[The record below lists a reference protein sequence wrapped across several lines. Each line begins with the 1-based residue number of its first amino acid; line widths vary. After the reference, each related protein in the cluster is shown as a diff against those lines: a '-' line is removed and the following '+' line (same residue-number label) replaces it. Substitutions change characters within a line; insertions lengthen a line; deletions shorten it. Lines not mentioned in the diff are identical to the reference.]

1 MDRRE
6 MMKALPAAGAALTS
20 LTAAHAATAA
30 DAHQFA
36 PLPKVQGQPLLNV
49 ERARTIMKRLNIDGL
64 IAANPINVYYLTNV
78 TPLSVRFR
86 SELGGFA
93 TFPRDANQARHLI
106 CTTAETWDIAN
117 ADRDI
122 PEPIFFSSAK
132 AGSTAPKGVEPE
144 ANQPRNYA
152 VRAGV
157 SLTEREQR
165 WDEWQKKANGSVAP
179 GAAWAIVRALKKSG
193 LDKGRI
199 AVDDMRVKYLL
210 EQIGF
215 DSVTIVPGD
224 DVFKLIRMVK
234 TPTEIELMRI
244 GGRNNEAAAMAAM
257 KRVQVGMTFRD
268 VENLFRQEC
277 ADRGSTMLNLVVGM
291 PGGDFADGVAVKG
304 KPYIVD
310 AVSHYAHYN
319 GDFART
325 LVLGEP
331 TKEVLARAKANK
343 KAREA
348 VFELVK
354 PGVKFSELRKVAFDT
369 MVKEGIPDF
378 AVFVTPHSVG
388 LQHTDHPFR
397 LDGIDPAPIDH
408 VLEENMVMTID
419 LPYVEVGWGCGHNED
434 LFRVTQT
441 GYEALNPESDPLVV
455 V

>member
-1 MDRRE
+1 MDRRDLL
-6 MMKALPAAGAALTS
+6 KGALIGPAGAA
-20 LTAAHAATAA
+20 AAAPAAAPGYAA
-30 DAHQFA
+30 PPRA
-36 PLPKVQGQPLLNV
+36 LGQPLLNA
-49 ERARTIMKRLNIDGL
+49 ERARAVMARYGIDGL
-64 IAANPINVYYLTNV
+64 IAATPINIYYLTNV

-93 TFPRDANQARHLI
+93 TFPRDPQQPRHLV

-122 PEPIFFSSAK
+122 PTPIFF
-132 AGSTAPKGVEPE
+132 TAARPGGAAAPGLEPE
-144 ANQPRNYA
+144 ASAPRTYP

-157 SLTEREQR
+157 PLTERERR
-165 WDEWQKKANGSVAP
+165 WVAAQAEANARPAP
-179 GAAWAIVRALKKSG
+179 GAAWAIMRALKNSG
-193 LDKGRI
+193 LAAGRI

-210 EQIGF
+210 EQIG
-215 DSVTIVPGD
+215 VEGITIVPGE

-234 TPTEIELMRI
+234 TPTEIELMRVA
-244 GGRNNEAAAMAAM
+244 GRSNEAAAMATM
-257 KRVQVGMTFRD
+257 RRVEPGMSFRD
-268 VENLFRQEC
+268 VENVFRDEC
-277 ADRGSTMLNLVVGM
+277 ARRGSTMLNLVVGM
-291 PGGDFADGVAVKG
+291 PGGDFADGVAAKG

-310 AVSHYAHYN
+310 AVSHFAHYN

-331 TKEVLARAKANK
+331 TKEILARAKANK
-343 KAREA
+343 IGRET
-348 VFELVK
+348 VFELVR
-354 PGVKFSELRKVAFDT
+354 PGVKFSTLRQAAVDA
-369 MVKEGIPDF
+369 MVKAGIPDY

-397 LDGIDPAPIDH
+397 LEGIDPAPIDH

-434 LFRVTQT
+434 LFRVTKT
-441 GYEALNPESDPLVV
+441 GYEPLNPESDPLVV